1 MSVSYTVYIAPLPLE
16 RTLHMGRAV
25 SVFFRATLE
34 CRHPGR
40 AVGTL
45 VPRMRDT
52 PHAASL
58 RGILCLPRGALHRPH
73 KVPAVLQRFSP
84 SSPLLGCNIAANV
97 TSSMKTSLMTAAWPR
112 SPGPSSVVPQGL
124 RKLSFPSLILSQC
137 ASSVSSSSVD
147 GALVRTRTFLISL
160 FRTSSC
166 HRKASTCAFLSVQKS
181 LLSAFWFV
189 AIVVGSRRVDD
200 I

>member
-52 PHAASL
+52 PPCRLAERNPVSSP
-58 RGILCLPRGALHRPH
+58 RGITP
-73 KVPAVLQRFSP
+73 SP
-84 SSPLLGCNIAANV
+84 
-97 TSSMKTSLMTAAWPR
+97 
-112 SPGPSSVVPQGL
+112 
-124 RKLSFPSLILSQC
+124 
-137 ASSVSSSSVD
+137 
-147 GALVRTRTFLISL
+147 
-160 FRTSSC
+160 
-166 HRKASTCAFLSVQKS
+166 
-181 LLSAFWFV
+181 
-189 AIVVGSRRVDD
+189 
-200 I
+200 